1 MFGLKLS
8 DTKRPLVSETRKKS
22 PNEVVLEGIQH
33 QIELLKN
40 PSYVVERTRY
50 VRGAADG
57 YARQQVSR
65 PPKAW
70 FWADSSGTM
79 NVQVRYG
86 SSQIVLLDSKPT
98 IVAGKDTGSLVRVL
112 ETVAK
117 AIREGKLDNEI
128 AAAKAK
134 SRRQKSA

>member
-8 DTKRPLVSETRKKS
+8 DAKRPLVSETRKKS
-22 PNEVVLEGIQH
+22 ANDIVLEGIQH
-33 QIELLKN
+33 QIGLLNN
-40 PSYVVERTRY
+40 PNYTVERTRY
-50 VRGAADG
+50 VRGADDG
-57 YARQQVSR
+57 YSRQQVSR
-65 PPKAW
+65 PPKSW
-70 FWADSSGTM
+70 YWTDSSGVM

-86 SSQIVLLDSKPT
+86 SSQIVSLDGKPT

-134 SRRQKSA
+134 SRRKKSA